1 MKLIPLVVFAMLL
14 ISSCEK
20 NEINNKGF
28 VPITEHSI
36 YDSLNP
42 DPGSDYDYFEI
53 RNNYCFDTKR
63 YTIIYSEGTNP
74 DPNTNLYMSKGVYY
88 STGDL
93 CMFNN
98 ILTFN
103 GTEYKFLV
111 TYDDILDFLGNVD
124 CKGDALFIA
133 HLNGFNFNYNDNNFG
148 IKEESGKF
156 LIIACKLVSMCAPVQ
171 TDKFLLEVDHSGNI
185 KILKQETISKNEY
198 ACI

>member
-1 MKLIPLVVFAMLL
+1 MKVIPLVVFALL
-14 ISSCEK
+14 LFSSCEK
-20 NEINNKGF
+20 NEIKNKGF
-28 VPITEHSI
+28 IPITEKSI

-42 DPGSDYDYFEI
+42 NPGSDYVYYEI
-53 RNNYCFDTKR
+53 RNNYCFDATR
-63 YTIIYSEGTNP
+63 YTLIYSEGINP
-74 DPNTNLYMSKGVYY
+74 DPDANLYMSKGVHY

-111 TYDDILDFLGNVD
+111 TYDDILDFLGIVD

-133 HLNGFNFNYNDNNFG
+133 HLNGYSFSFNDNNSG
-148 IKEESGKF
+148 IKEENGKY

-171 TDKFLLEVDHSGNI
+171 TDKFLLEIDQSGNI
-185 KILKQETISKNEY
+185 KILKQETISRDEQ